1 MACDAPSTAIKHLTG
16 VARARFDFGLPTKA
30 EQHEIVRRVER
41 LFAYADRL
49 AAHHAA
55 ALAQVEQLTPSV
67 LAKAFRGELVV
78 GEATTGGERGG

>member
-1 MACDAPSTAIKHLTG
+1 MACDVLGTTSKDRTV
-16 VARARFDFGLPTKA
+16 VALARFEFGLLTKA

-41 LFAYADRL
+41 LIAYADRL
-49 AAHHAA
+49 AARHAA